1 MKEKLIE
8 FQNDVDHWNYQ
19 IKQHERDINFC
30 KKERDDLILDFLKEH
45 YNIYEGC
52 DYLKGVISYKIG
64 KMEINGFHEDH
75 ISICLYGYPYKI
87 NGEVSKKRQWIEY
100 FYLRF
105 NEEKE

>member
-8 FQNDVDHWNYQ
+8 FQNKIDYWNDV
-19 IKQHERDINFC
+19 IKQLNIKVNLCVENRN
-30 KKERDDLILDFLKEH
+30 DLIIDFLKEH
-45 YNIYEGC
+45 YNIYKGC

-64 KMEINGFHEDH
+64 KIEINGFHKDH
-75 ISICLYGYPYKI
+75 ISICLSGYPYKI
-87 NGEVSKKRQWIEY
+87 NGEVSKKLQWLEY